1 MTQVDRV
8 YSGRHLNDQSVYHS
22 DDGSYHGE
30 SSIENEQKPDT
41 IQEVRNGIVNE
52 RDLDLEKAVAAQPE
66 LEKSRTAKSSR
77 SRHDPKLV
85 NWDGPEDPENPK
97 NWSNKKKWAAVITVS
112 LFTFISPVSSSMVAP
127 ALPSLA
133 ADLKV
138 TDEVVSQLMLSIF
151 VLAYAV
157 GPLFLGPLSEIYGR
171 TIVLQLANLF
181 FLVFNIGCAVSQ
193 TKVQMIVCRFFAGLG
208 GSAPLAI
215 GGGVLSDCF
224 RAEERGKGIAIYS
237 LAPLLGPALGP
248 IAGGFIAENTTWRWV
263 FYATSITDGLIQLMG
278 LFFLRESYGPK
289 ILLDRAVRL
298 RKETGDESYQTE
310 AERQNKTLPEVLRSS
325 LIRPFRLLFTQPIV
339 QVLALFMA
347 YIYGIMYLVL
357 STFPTLWTSPNYYN
371 ESTGIGGLNYIS
383 LGLGFWLG
391 SQICAPLNDR
401 IYRRLKAR
409 NAGVG
414 KPEFRVPLLFVG
426 AFFIPAG
433 LFIYGWTAQYHCHWI
448 APDIGAVL
456 FGTGNII
463 AFQCIQT
470 YMVDTY
476 TRFAASALA
485 AGAFL
490 RSLAGFGFPLFAP
503 YMYSALNY
511 GWGNS
516 LLAFVAIV
524 IGVPAPVFLW
534 KFGETLRKRST
545 FAAG

>member
-1 MTQVDRV
+1 MSDHKESGSTRSQSASISSTDSEFQTSRTQSRPQSLAGSLRTRLRSLSNSGTTQVDRV
-8 YSGRHLNDQSVYHS
+8 YSGRHFNDQSVYHS
-22 DDGSYHGE
+22 DDASNYGE
-30 SSIENEQKPDT
+30 PSVENEHEPDA

-52 RDLDLEKAVAAQPE
+52 RDLDLEKADTAEPE
-66 LEKSRTAKSSR
+66 LEKSRTTKSNR
-77 SRHDPKLV
+77 SRHDPKL
-85 NWDGPEDPENPK
+85 
-97 NWSNKKKWAAVITVS
+97 KWAATITVS

-171 TIVLQLANLF
+171 TID
-181 FLVFNIGCAVSQ
+181 
-193 TKVQMIVCRFFAGLG
+193 
-208 GSAPLAI
+208 SAARQPLLLSFQHRI

-224 RAEERGKGIAIYS
+224 RAEERGKGVAIYS

-263 FYATSITDGLIQLMG
+263 FYSTSITDGLIQVMG

-298 RKETGDESYQTE
+298 RKETGDDSYQTE

-325 LIRPFRLLFTQPIV
+325 LVRPFRLLLTQPIV

-357 STFPTLWTSPNYYN
+357 STFPTLWTSPSYYN

-409 NAGVG
+409 NADVG

-433 LFIYGWTAQYHCHWI
+433 LFIYGWTQTTDGPFAQAI
-448 APDIGAVL
+448 ALQMVTWFHLTKKTL
-456 FGTGNII
+456 FKRKKK
-463 AFQCIQT
+463 QT
-470 YMVDTY
+470 TLIYN
-476 TRFAASALA
+476 RNFA
-485 AGAFL
+485 L
-490 RSLAGFGFPLFAP
+490 RSL
-503 YMYSALNY
+503 SR
-511 GWGNS
+511 W
-516 LLAFVAIV
+516 
-524 IGVPAPVFLW
+524 
-534 KFGETLRKRST
+534 
-545 FAAG
+545 